1 MFAKYSDVIM
11 ERAIGAVAE
20 EMSND
25 WWLPPEEPAPTP
37 EAPTTNI
44 PPPVPPIE
52 ERERQPRRRKQS
64 NLRYLD
70 ERVHEGGVDW
80 NERVAIARPGYKI
93 VGIRHRTCAGHPGRF
108 VVLTQKIRR
117 GRRKANGGTNGK

>member
-1 MFAKYSDVIM
+1 MFAKYSDALAA
-11 ERAIGAVAE
+11 AIDATAE
-20 EMSND
+20 EISNNE
-25 WWLPPEEPAPTP
+25 WWLGKPEEPAPTP
-37 EAPTTNI
+37 EGPGAA
-44 PPPVPPIE
+44 PPPPPIE

-70 ERVHEGGVDW
+70 ERVHENGIDW
-80 NERVAIARPGYKI
+80 NERVAIARPGYRI
-93 VGIRHRTCAGHPGRF
+93 VGIRHRTCAGRPGRF